1 MSPYLLEK
9 WVNFSPLL
17 VGGFGQKPGFEK
29 FLSVYGQF
37 SRKKPRKSGQKPGFE
52 NQKWAEKFVGI
63 F

>member
-29 FLSVYGQF
+29 IFERVQTIF
-37 SRKKPRKSGQKPGFE
+37 SKKAQK
-52 NQKWAEKFVGI
+52 KWARARF
-63 F
+63 